1 MNKKVEAPSLE
12 GMSRDEAI
20 VYLVATEGYG
30 MKEAKAYWKDN
41 RPEPKPSWKKS
52 FYAELKGGV
61 MTEERF
67 EALIAEEGGNV
78 EAHKSAHRMVFE
90 MANAI
95 WGS

>member
-1 MNKKVEAPSLE
+1 MSKEKVLPSLE
-12 GMSRDEAI
+12 GMTRDEAI
-20 VYLVATEGYG
+20 VYLVATEGYD
-30 MKEAKAYWKDN
+30 MKEAKAYWKAN

-52 FYAELKGGV
+52 FYAELKTGV

-78 EAHKSAHRMVFE
+78 EAHKSAHRMVFD